1 MWFNWS
7 WIINFRNRF
16 LGDKYTDAICEGVKY
31 LPDVY
36 KLNLQNNKITD
47 LGIKN
52 IISSLSQN
60 LKVVDLAGN

>member
-1 MWFNWS
+1 MQFNS
-7 WIINFRNRF
+7 SKINNFRNRF

-47 LGIKN
+47 MGIKN
-52 IISSLSQN
+52 MISSLTQN